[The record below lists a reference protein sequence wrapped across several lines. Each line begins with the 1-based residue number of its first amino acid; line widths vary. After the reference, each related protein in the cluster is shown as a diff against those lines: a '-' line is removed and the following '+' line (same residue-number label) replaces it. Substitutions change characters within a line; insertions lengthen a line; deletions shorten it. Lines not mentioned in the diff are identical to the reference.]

1 MANYTNPN
9 IRIAMIQADLKQ
21 WELAKLLGIS
31 ESTMCR
37 ILRSELSVEEQ
48 QTIIAKIRE
57 YKK

>member
-31 ESTMCR
+31 ESKMCR

>member
-57 YKK
+57 NKK